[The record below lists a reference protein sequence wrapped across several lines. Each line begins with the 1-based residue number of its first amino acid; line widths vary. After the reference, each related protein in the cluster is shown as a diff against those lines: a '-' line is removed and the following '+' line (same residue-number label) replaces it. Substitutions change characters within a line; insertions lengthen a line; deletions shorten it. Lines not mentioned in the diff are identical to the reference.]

1 MKKLFTTGVA
11 VLSLSACATII
22 GSTTQPVTFKS
33 TPEGATV
40 TITNRAGEKIH
51 TGITPAT
58 VTLNRGAGYF
68 KAESYPVTFQKDG
81 YEAQEVVVAGNVNG
95 WYFGNIIFGGL
106 VLGML
111 IVDPLSG
118 AMFTLDSDKVDLAL
132 KAVDAKTSK
141 ADGSL
146 TIVMRQDVPDD
157 IMKFARQVNCYLF
170 GGSSSSPPCY
180 LSRPSHFSAPTISEQ
195 SIATAAISTHST
207 TPIGA
212 VWNSRFITGR

>member
-68 KAESYPVTFQKDG
+68 KAESYTVRFQMDG

-132 KAVDAKTSK
+132 KAVETKTSK

-157 IMKFARQVNCYLF
+157 IMKFARQVN
-170 GGSSSSPPCY
+170 
-180 LSRPSHFSAPTISEQ
+180 
-195 SIATAAISTHST
+195 
-207 TPIGA
+207 
-212 VWNSRFITGR
+212 

>member
-1 MKKLFTTGVA
+1 MKKLFTAGVSA
-11 VLSLSACATII
+11 ITLSACATII
-22 GSTTQPVTFKS
+22 GSTTQPVTFKTS
-33 TPEGATV
+33 PEGATV
-40 TITNRAGEKIH
+40 SITNRAGEKIH
-51 TGITPAT
+51 TGVTPAT

-68 KAESYPVTFQKDG
+68 KAESYTVSFQKDG
-81 YEAQEVVVAGNVNG
+81 FESQEVVVAGNVNG

-146 TIVMRQDVPDD
+146 TIVMKQDVPEE
-157 IMKFARQVNCYLF
+157 IMKFARQVN
-170 GGSSSSPPCY
+170 
-180 LSRPSHFSAPTISEQ
+180 
-195 SIATAAISTHST
+195 
-207 TPIGA
+207 
-212 VWNSRFITGR
+212 